1 MPTKLSVAVLVVGL
15 LAALG
20 SISEASAAA
29 PPPIKHVFIIVL
41 ENESASTT
49 FAPSSP
55 APYLSQTLTSE
66 GAFVPNYFG
75 IGHSSLDNYIA
86 MIGGQPPNPTT
97 QADCPTFQ
105 NMSTDTTA
113 SFGAVNGSGCLYPA
127 DTPTIVNQ
135 LTAAHLTW
143 GAYMDEMGLDPA
155 REPATC
161 PQPVVGAADNTESA
175 ETAAPFDEYAN
186 RHNPFLYYHSITDN
200 LADCQSHV
208 VNLSQ
213 LPAALS
219 SVATTPNY
227 VFITPDLCN
236 DGHNTAPSCAPGEAG
251 GLAQV
256 NTFLQTWVPQITAS
270 PAFKQDGLLLITFD
284 EAASSDASACCG
296 ELPGPAAANPGGTGA
311 GGGDTGAVMLS
322 PFIKP
327 GTVTQTAYNH
337 YSMLAS
343 IEDLFGLSHLG
354 YAQLPGETDFGSDI
368 YTNNTAAVIPPPV
381 MPPLLHASPVTKL
394 TAPALASTAS
404 ANARVTLRYS
414 ATPSGGTSVRSYDV
428 QSHDLGPRKAA
439 WRTLAAAT
447 TKTSLTFSGTAGH
460 TYEFRVAAT
469 DSSGQTGAFATRTTV
484 IPSGVKPAKGH
495 YGTGWTTVKRKG
507 AWLGH
512 AIDSSAPGSTFTLR
526 YAGGALTLIGET
538 TPGGGKVQVTLDGHS
553 RTLHLHSSKL
563 RVRRTLATFK
573 AKAGT
578 HHLKLTVRGGTVALE
593 GYGISART
601 G

>member
-1 MPTKLSVAVLVVGL
+1 MRKKLSVAGL
-15 LAALG
+15 LLGLFAALG
-20 SISEASAAA
+20 SMSASAAA
-29 PPPIKHVFIIVL
+29 LPPVKHVFIIVL

-55 APYLSQTLTSE
+55 APYLSQTLVSE
-66 GAFVPNYFG
+66 GAYVPNYYG

-236 DGHNTAPSCAPGEAG
+236 DGHNTAPSCAPGEPG

-270 PAFKQDGLLLITFD
+270 QAFKQDGLLLITFD

-296 ELPGPAAANPGGTGA
+296 ELPGPAAANPGGTGP

-337 YSMLAS
+337 YSMLGS

-368 YTNNTAAVIPPPV
+368 YTNFAPPVIPPPIT
-381 MPPLLHASPVTKL
+381 PPAKHAAPVTKL

-428 QSHDLGPRKAA
+428 QSLDLGLRKSP

-447 TKTSLTFSGTAGH
+447 TKTSLTFSGTPGH
-460 TYEFRVAAT
+460 TYSFRVAAT
-469 DSSGQTGAFATRTTV
+469 DSAGQTGAFATPATTV

-495 YGTGWTTVKRKG
+495 YGKGWMTVKRTG

-512 AIDSSAPGSTFTLR
+512 AIDSSTTGSAFTLR
-526 YAGGALTLIGET
+526 YSGGALTLVGET
-538 TPGGGKVQVTLDGHS
+538 TPAGGKLQVTLDGHS

-563 RVRRTLATFK
+563 RVRRTLGIFK

-578 HHLKLTVRGGTVALE
+578 HHVRLTVRGGTVALE
-593 GYGISART
+593 GYGISVRT